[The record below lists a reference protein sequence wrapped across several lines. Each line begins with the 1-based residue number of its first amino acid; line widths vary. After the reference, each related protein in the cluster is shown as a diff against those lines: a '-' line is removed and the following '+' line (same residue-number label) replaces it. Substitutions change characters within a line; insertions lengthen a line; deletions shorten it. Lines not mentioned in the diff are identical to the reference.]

1 MCALPG
7 AGQKLFYPSL
17 SAFTA
22 VFFAFEGFPGSFP
35 HWHLFSMVLPGV
47 GCIKLI
53 IGWAIRLAGKDI
65 WRDVN
70 EAFYND
76 YVIYGSQDTI
86 DEDRENEAP

>member
-1 MCALPG
+1 
-7 AGQKLFYPSL
+7 
-17 SAFTA
+17 
-22 VFFAFEGFPGSFP
+22 
-35 HWHLFSMVLPGV
+35 MVLPGV

-86 DEDRENEAP
+86 DEDREN